1 MICRSNFFQIFGLFF
16 LKQLFIDKLRYEN
29 YAIAITIVEGA
40 SIRTYKVS
48 FIIQRRKLHGKGI

>member
-48 FIIQRRKLHGKGI
+48 FII